1 MLERN
6 IIAPSLQTPAHLGCL
21 SHLRPLRTRSP
32 STSVCSRASP
42 AVRRVVRSSLSHKDV
57 GTAPPKQTPS
67 KRDTLRLA
75 IPSKGRMAEDTQ
87 QLLKDCQLSV
97 YKPNPRQYTAQ
108 IPLMPQLEV
117 WFQRASDVVRK
128 LSYGDFDLGIVGLDM
143 FAELSHGDPDLVVV
157 HDALDF
163 GHCHLGLGVPM
174 GGKFADISTL
184 DQLRN
189 MPEWSESNPLR
200 VVTGYQNVAR
210 KFFQEQGFEHVVLL
224 SADGALEA
232 APLMG
237 SADIILDLVST
248 GVTLRENNLKEL
260 EGGHILWSQGA
271 LVANRRALKERPGLL
286 EVVHELIERF
296 EAHLKAGKFYSVL
309 ANMRGNSAEEV
320 AQKLLDQPG
329 LSGLQGPTISTVYNK
344 TEDGT
349 IGPCGYFDCTI
360 CIPKKQIYAAV
371 KGFRQ
376 AGGSGVVVSPITYIF
391 EEEPARW
398 RKLLDTLELEQ

>member
-1 MLERN
+1 MLLQQRN
-6 IIAPSLQTPAHLGCL
+6 IVVLSVPVSGHQSTGAQAPCAQVQGFSRRQCRQ
-21 SHLRPLRTRSP
+21 LRPQKNAIVT
-32 STSVCSRASP
+32 A
-42 AVRRVVRSSLSHKDV
+42 SLSHKDV
-57 GTAPPKQTPS
+57 GTAQVKQAPS

-97 YKPNPRQYTAQ
+97 YKPNPRQYTAK

-128 LSYGDFDLGIVGLDM
+128 LSYGDMDLGIVGIDM
-143 FAELSHGDPDLVVV
+143 YAELSHDDPDLVIV
-157 HDALDF
+157 HDALNF

-174 GGKFADISTL
+174 GGKFADINTL
-184 DQLRN
+184 EQLRS
-189 MPEWSESNPLR
+189 MPEWSESSPLR

-210 KFFQEQGFEHVVLL
+210 KFFQEKGFEHVVLL

-260 EGGHILWSQGA
+260 EGGLILESQGA
-271 LVANRRALKERPGLL
+271 LVANRRALKERDGLL

-296 EAHLKAGKFYSVL
+296 EAHLKAGKFYNVL

-320 AQKLLDQPG
+320 AEKLLEQPG
-329 LSGLQGPTISTVYNK
+329 LCGLQGPTISPIYTK
-344 TEDGT
+344 KQGDGVEAS
-349 IGPCGYFDCTI
+349 GYFDCSV
-360 CIPKKQIYAAV
+360 CIPRKELYQAV

-376 AGGSGVVVSPITYIF
+376 AGGSGVVVNPVTYIF
-391 EEEPARW
+391 EEEPVRW
-398 RKLLDTLELEQ
+398 RKLLDSLDL